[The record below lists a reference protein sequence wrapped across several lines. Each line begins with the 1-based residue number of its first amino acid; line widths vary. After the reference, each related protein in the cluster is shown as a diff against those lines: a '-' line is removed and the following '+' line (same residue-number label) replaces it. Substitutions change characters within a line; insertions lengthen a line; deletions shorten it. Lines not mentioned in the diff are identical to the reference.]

1 MSRVEKVEEAVEALD
16 AAELAE
22 FRAWFAEYD
31 WVAWDQQFERDANNG
46 KLDHLADEA
55 LRS

>member
-1 MSRVEKVEEAVEALD
+1 MDPK
-16 AAELAE
+16 ELAE

-31 WVAWDQQFERDANNG
+31 WEVWDQQLEGDMKNG

-55 LRS
+55 LGSHAAGSTTPL